1 MARRRNPRVAVT
13 RLCGRTPTQAEIQRR
28 WRDGGGPGHGHPE
41 PTWAETRNGI
51 PLARPY
57 AHTAAELA
65 AAERAWQEVAD
76 VQARLRGE
84 PPPPPVAEPW
94 AKGTCPGCG
103 YRMRCSCPGDPEG
116 GPQ

>member
-1 MARRRNPRVAVT
+1 MARLRVPRLT
-13 RLCGRTPTQAEIQRR
+13 SSEG
-28 WRDGGGPGHGHPE
+28 
-41 PTWAETRNGI
+41 RNGI
-51 PLARPY
+51 PLATPY
-57 AHTAAELA
+57 AHTGDAADLA

-94 AKGTCPGCG
+94 AKQPCPGCG
-103 YRMRCSCPGDPEG
+103 YQMRCSCPGGPEG